1 MNPQGRNSWQKHNY
15 MKTIKQT
22 YQQPQISEVRLDSEI
37 SLTMQSLPPEGPD
50 EFFSSLNKFDTT
62 ENNFKISPS

>member
-1 MNPQGRNSWQKHNY
+1 MN
-15 MKTIKQT
+15 TIKQT

-50 EFFSSLNKFDTT
+50 EFSSSLNKFDTT
-62 ENNFKISPS
+62 INNFKISPA